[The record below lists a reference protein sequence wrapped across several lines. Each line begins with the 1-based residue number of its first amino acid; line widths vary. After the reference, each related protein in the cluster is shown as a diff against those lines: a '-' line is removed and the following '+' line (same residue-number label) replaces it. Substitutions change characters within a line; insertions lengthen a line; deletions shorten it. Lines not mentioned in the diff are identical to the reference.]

1 MKHILVILFGFIFV
15 MSSCVH
21 HKTKSHAGISTGKV
35 EFVCV
40 PVVGNK
46 PFYFDSIYKT
56 PAGETYTVNN
66 LKFFLSDIAFS
77 RSDIAE
83 RSAQSATAVHGVYLA
98 DFTQTIQ
105 DTMPGKLRYKASF
118 EMQTGAYSDIR
129 FNIGIPRLLNHGDPT
144 QAPSPLDIGNADMFW
159 EWNSG
164 YIFFL
169 LEGKSNYAEDSILHI
184 AVGGDSRIMPVSFG
198 DLFNAVPLVRVEEDV
213 STRIY
218 FKLDLNRMFINA
230 DGSFYSFKPEEAA
243 IVHGGHYADKMRLN
257 ILQALEFVAVE
268 NIPVK

>member
-1 MKHILVILFGFIFV
+1 MKHILVVAYGFILLL
-15 MSSCVH
+15 SSCAH
-21 HKTKSHAGISTGKV
+21 QKTKSHAAVTTGKI
-35 EFVCV
+35 ELVCI
-40 PVVGNK
+40 PMVGNE

-56 PAGETYTVNN
+56 RAGETYAINN

-83 RSAQSATAVHGVYLA
+83 RSAQSVAAVHGVYLA
-98 DFTQTIQ
+98 DFTETTG
-105 DTMPGKLRYKASF
+105 DTMPGKLRYKARF

-129 FNIGIPRLLNHGDPT
+129 FNIGIPRSLNHGDPT
-144 QAPSPLDIGNADMFW
+144 QAPSPLDIGNTDMFW
-159 EWNSG
+159 QWNSG

-169 LEGKSNYAEDSILHI
+169 LEGKSNYAEDSIVHI

-198 DLFNAVPLVRVEEDV
+198 DLFNAVPLVRVQEDAI
-213 STRIY
+213 TRVY

-243 IVHGGHYADKMRLN
+243 IVHGGYYADQMRQN
-257 ILQALEFVAVE
+257 ILQALEFVSVE